1 MKTIRIGDRIP
12 PAALYV
18 FNRADGSALVFER
31 GDDAA
36 LLSPEQSS
44 IIAASAQQPQDSTLA
59 HQFEAVRAAMIDA
72 EFEAFK
78 ARAGQP
84 SYKAA
89 AVKIAAE
96 KLGVLDAI
104 DAAIMDLVNQASD
117 KSLYVW
123 WSETPTISRGDAEW
137 QQIEPAVAWGKGVSA
152 DDLFA
157 LAAQI

>member
-1 MKTIRIGDRIP
+1 MRTIDIAELVPEYLIGAVATRQVSNLLTIYY
-12 PAALYV
+12 A
-18 FNRADGSALVFER
+18 
-31 GDDAA
+31 GDEVPDVPVEDDPDAP
-36 LLSPEQSS
+36 LREQF
-44 IIAASAQQPQDSTLA
+44 AASEQ
-59 HQFEAVRAAMIDA
+59 AAKEA
-72 EFEAFK
+72 EFAAYK
-78 ARAGQP
+78 ARSGAP

-104 DAAIMDLVNQASD
+104 DAAIMDLVNKASD

-137 QQIEPAVAWGKGVSA
+137 QEIEPAVTWGKGVSA

>member
-1 MKTIRIGDRIP
+1 MITLPIVDGVIIGKIPADALRIECTATVATIYQPGDELP
-12 PAALYV
+12 PLPPPPPEAAAFKGEV
-18 FNRADGSALVFER
+18 
-31 GDDAA
+31 DAK
-36 LLSPEQSS
+36 
-44 IIAASAQQPQDSTLA
+44 AQ
-59 HQFEAVRAAMIDA
+59 A
-72 EFEAFK
+72 EFEAYK
-78 ARAGQP
+78 ARGGAP